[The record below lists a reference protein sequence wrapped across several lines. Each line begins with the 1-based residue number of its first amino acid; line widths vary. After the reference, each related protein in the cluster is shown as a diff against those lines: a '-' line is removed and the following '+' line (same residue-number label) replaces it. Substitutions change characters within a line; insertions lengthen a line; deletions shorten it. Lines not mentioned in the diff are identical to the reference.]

1 MKKRKG
7 FRKFL
12 LSGAAAILC
21 IYIIYVLISQQPVIE
36 AKKAQKEELEKSLVE
51 SQKFEL
57 QLQTDIS
64 LADSRYYIE
73 KAAMEK
79 LGMLRPGDRVFIDI
93 RKAP

>member
-7 FRKFL
+7 FGQFL
-12 LSGAAAILC
+12 LNGAAAVLC

-36 AKKAQKEELEKSLVE
+36 AKKSQKLELEKALITA
-51 SQKFEL
+51 QKFEM

-79 LGMLRPGDRVFIDI
+79 LGMLKPGDRVFIDI
-93 RKAP
+93 RK

>member
-7 FRKFL
+7 FGRFL
-12 LSGAAAILC
+12 LNGAAAMMC

-36 AKKAQKEELEKSLVE
+36 AKKNQKKELEEALA
-51 SQKFEL
+51 QARNFEI
-57 QLQTDIS
+57 QLKTDIS

-79 LGMLRPGDRVFIDI
+79 LGMLKPGDRVFIDI
-93 RKAP
+93 RR

>member
-7 FRKFL
+7 LGQFL
-12 LSGAAAILC
+12 LNGAAAVLC

-36 AKKAQKEELEKSLVE
+36 AKKIQKANLEKSLIE
-51 SQKFEL
+51 SQTFEL
-57 QLQTDIS
+57 QLRTDIS

-79 LGMLRPGDRVFIDI
+79 LGMLKPGDRVFIDI
-93 RKAP
+93 RK

>member
-7 FRKFL
+7 LGQFL
-12 LSGAAAILC
+12 LNGAAAVLC

-36 AKKAQKEELEKSLVE
+36 AKKVQKANLEKSLIE
-51 SQKFEL
+51 SQTFEL
-57 QLQTDIS
+57 QLRTDIS

-79 LGMLRPGDRVFIDI
+79 LGMLKPGDRVFIDI
-93 RKAP
+93 RK

>member
-1 MKKRKG
+1 MKKRRG
-7 FRKFL
+7 FGKFL
-12 LSGAAAILC
+12 LNGAAAILC

-36 AKKAQKEELEKSLVE
+36 AKKAHKEELEKALLE
-51 SQKFEL
+51 SREFEL

-79 LGMLRPGDRVFIDI
+79 LGMLKPGDRVFIDI
-93 RKAP
+93 RR